1 MLHLLGTYLLSL
13 GGMLQP
19 MRIFIF
25 PKLQIIWDQGSLE
38 KTYAPH
44 VFCARFKHCGLRSG
58 ITKMQNRSR
67 GSYKKSYWD
76 CRLVEKSRENLEL
89 VTVEDR
95 LGRSDV
101 SQNLVKERQAIS
113 GRKLRQMEK

>member
-19 MRIFIF
+19 MRIFVF

-58 ITKMQNRSR
+58 ITKMQTGAGAPIR
-67 GSYKKSYWD
+67 K
-76 CRLVEKSRENLEL
+76 
-89 VTVEDR
+89 VTGTAD
-95 LGRSDV
+95 
-101 SQNLVKERQAIS
+101 
-113 GRKLRQMEK
+113 